1 LSRWACSGLLLKGP
15 SGVGK
20 TLLARTVARHYDI
33 PLVAVNGGELYTAYA
48 GQTESRLRKVFEK
61 AGKLQP
67 SIVFI
72 DEIVRPG
79 MTLHF

>member
-1 LSRWACSGLLLKGP
+1 MRD
-15 SGVGK
+15 
-20 TLLARTVARHYDI
+20 TLHCRHYEV

-61 AGKLQP
+61 ASRLQP

-72 DEIVRPG
+72 DEIVRLAQSLDYACP
-79 MTLHF
+79 T